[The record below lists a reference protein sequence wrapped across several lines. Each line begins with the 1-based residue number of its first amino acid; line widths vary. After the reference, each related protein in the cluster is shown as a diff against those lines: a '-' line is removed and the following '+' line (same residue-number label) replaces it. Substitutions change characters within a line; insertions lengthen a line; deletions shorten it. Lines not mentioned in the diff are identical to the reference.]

1 VIDWSTSQSKN
12 KIDRHAVTHLNE
24 RVDGVRAHT
33 AWKCSDLGVCYRSLP
48 PIKCV
53 VLIPVVLSSF
63 ERIKT

>member
-33 AWKCSDLGVCYRSLP
+33 AWKCSDLGVLQIFASHKMCSAHT
-48 PIKCV
+48 CCTEQ
-53 VLIPVVLSSF
+53 F
-63 ERIKT
+63 